1 MKKEDNM
8 DWNEAIALLHG
19 ANWKHTKIGLER
31 MRDFMHA
38 LGDPQEN
45 LHYVHIAGTNGKG
58 SACVMTQSILTAAG
72 FRTGLYISPH
82 LDQFN
87 ERISIDGETIS
98 DADLRRLAARVR
110 AAAET
115 LGEEPTDFEMITAM
129 AFCWFEE
136 QRCELVVL
144 EVGMGGRLD
153 ATNVISHPE
162 VCAIM
167 HIGLDHTEFL
177 GDTVEQVAAEKAGI
191 LKPGADCVLYH
202 QLPGVMDVVQQRF
215 ADVNPDAA
223 GTTDAAAS
231 ALNADTADSRCASGA
246 AGTTDRSFDI
256 ARSNCDD
263 ASTKTAGYNR
273 TSASTAARLIITDP
287 TAFTARART
296 IDGQVFDYRAR
307 RHLRIQLLGNYQ
319 MENAMAVLD
328 IIDCLQRR
336 GFGISEDA
344 ICEGASA
351 VHMPEG
357 EQKSDACDDAI
368 PEEVS
373 VQAHKDVQQPG
384 ISEAAIRAG
393 LAQATWP
400 GRFEVLSREPLLIVD
415 GAHNPNGVEA
425 LVDTIH
431 AYFPD
436 QKINFVM
443 GVMKDKDYHTMLRL
457 IAPYAARFITELPDA
472 HRALRP
478 DELKSEIRAY
488 FDGPV
493 ETADSVTAAVE
504 RAMEIA
510 GDSRDTC
517 CTGDGTVRSEIGIAD
532 DNIDEL
538 HMNRRPITI
547 CFGSL
552 YQVAEIRRFFRK

>member
-1 MKKEDNM
+1 M

-38 LGDPQEN
+38 LGDPQEK
-45 LHYVHIAGTNGKG
+45 LRYVHIAGTNGKG

-87 ERISIDGETIS
+87 ERLSIDGQMIS
-98 DADLRRLAARVR
+98 DADLRRLAGRVR

-136 QRCELVVL
+136 QHCELVVL

-153 ATNVISHPE
+153 ATNVISSPE

-215 ADVNPDAA
+215 ADVNRDAA
-223 GTTDAAAS
+223 ARTDAATYA
-231 ALNADTADSRCASGA
+231 ADTADSCCASGA
-246 AGTTDRSFDI
+246 AGTTDGAFDMTH
-256 ARSNCDD
+256 SNHDG
-263 ASTKTAGYNR
+263 ASTK
-273 TSASTAARLIITDP
+273 SAAARLVITDP
-287 TAFTARART
+287 TAFTARVRT
-296 IDGQVFDYRAR
+296 IDGQVFDYRNR
-307 RHLRIQLLGNYQ
+307 SDLRIQLLGNYQ

-328 IIDCLQRR
+328 IINCLIHR
-336 GFGISEDA
+336 GWGIPEDAIHQGTSAALIRKDAQKPEISED
-344 ICEGASA
+344 
-351 VHMPEG
+351 
-357 EQKSDACDDAI
+357 
-368 PEEVS
+368 
-373 VQAHKDVQQPG
+373 
-384 ISEAAIRAG
+384 AIRAG

-425 LVDTIH
+425 LVDTIR
-431 AYFPD
+431 AYFPN

-478 DELKSEIRAY
+478 EQLKSEIRAY
-488 FDGPV
+488 FDGPI

-510 GDSRDTC
+510 GDSRGTC
-517 CTGDGTVRSEIGIAD
+517 CTGAGTVRSEIAIAD
-532 DNIDEL
+532 DSIDEL

-552 YQVAEIRRFFRK
+552 YQVAEIRNYFISSSRSTSNV

>member
-31 MRDFMHA
+31 MRDFMHT

-177 GDTVEQVAAEKAGI
+177 GDTVEKVAAEKAGI
-191 LKPGADCVLYH
+191 LKSGADCVLYH
-202 QLPGVMDVVQQRF
+202 QLPGVMEVVQKRF

-223 GTTDAAAS
+223 
-231 ALNADTADSRCASGA
+231 
-246 AGTTDRSFDI
+246 
-256 ARSNCDD
+256 
-263 ASTKTAGYNR
+263 
-273 TSASTAARLIITDP
+273 ARLVITDP
-287 TAFTARART
+287 TAFTARTRT
-296 IDGQVFDYRAR
+296 IDGQVFDYRNR
-307 RHLRIQLLGNYQ
+307 PELRIQLLGNYQ

-336 GFGISEDA
+336 GWGITEN
-344 ICEGASA
+344 
-351 VHMPEG
+351 
-357 EQKSDACDDAI
+357 
-368 PEEVS
+368 
-373 VQAHKDVQQPG
+373 
-384 ISEAAIRAG
+384 AIRAG

-425 LVDTIH
+425 LVDTIR

-457 IAPYAARFITELPDA
+457 IAPFAARFITELPDA

-478 DELKSEIRAY
+478 EALKSEIRTY

-493 ETADSVTAAVE
+493 ETADSVTAAVQ

-510 GDSRDTC
+510 DDSRDTC
-517 CTGDGTVRSEIGIAD
+517 CTSDGTVRSEIGIAD
-532 DNIDEL
+532 DHIDKL
-538 HMNRRPITI
+538 HMNRQPITI

-552 YQVAEIRRFFRK
+552 YQVAEIRNYFIRSDRSASHV

>member
-1 MKKEDNM
+1 MN
-8 DWNEAIALLHG
+8 WNEAIALLHG

-38 LGDPQEN
+38 LGDPQEK
-45 LHYVHIAGTNGKG
+45 LRYVHIAGTNGKG
-58 SACVMTQSILTAAG
+58 SACIMTQSILTAAG

-87 ERISIDGETIS
+87 ERLSIDGQMIS

-129 AFCWFEE
+129 AFCWFED
-136 QRCELVVL
+136 QRCDLVVL

-153 ATNVISHPE
+153 ATNVISFPE

-177 GDTVEQVAAEKAGI
+177 GDTVEKVAAEKAGI

-202 QLPGVMDVVQQRF
+202 QLPGVMEVVQKRF

-223 GTTDAAAS
+223 ARLVTTDPA
-231 ALNADTADSRCASGA
+231 
-246 AGTTDRSFDI
+246 
-256 ARSNCDD
+256 
-263 ASTKTAGYNR
+263 
-273 TSASTAARLIITDP
+273 
-287 TAFTARART
+287 AFTARARS
-296 IDGQVFDYRAR
+296 IDGQVFDYRNR
-307 RHLRIQLLGNYQ
+307 PELRIQLLGNYQ

-344 ICEGASA
+344 I
-351 VHMPEG
+351 
-357 EQKSDACDDAI
+357 
-368 PEEVS
+368 
-373 VQAHKDVQQPG
+373 
-384 ISEAAIRAG
+384 RAG
-393 LAQATWP
+393 LARASWP
-400 GRFEVLSREPLLIVD
+400 GRFELLSRTPLLIVD

-425 LVDTIH
+425 LVDTIR

-478 DELKSEIRAY
+478 EALKSEIREY

-493 ETADSVTAAVE
+493 ETADSVTAAVQ
-504 RAMEIA
+504 RAMELA
-510 GDSRDTC
+510 E
-517 CTGDGTVRSEIGIAD
+517 GTEA
-532 DNIDEL
+532 
-538 HMNRRPITI
+538 ITI

-552 YQVAEIRRFFRK
+552 YQVADIRRFFRK

>member
-1 MKKEDNM
+1 M

-38 LGDPQEN
+38 LGDPQEK
-45 LHYVHIAGTNGKG
+45 LRYVHIAGTNGKG

-129 AFCWFEE
+129 AFCYFEE
-136 QRCELVVL
+136 QHCDLVVL

-177 GDTVEQVAAEKAGI
+177 GDTVEKVAAEKAGI

-223 GTTDAAAS
+223 GTTD
-231 ALNADTADSRCASGA
+231 GA
-246 AGTTDRSFDI
+246 FDMAHSNHAG
-256 ARSNCDD
+256 
-263 ASTKTAGYNR
+263 ASTK
-273 TSASTAARLIITDP
+273 SAAARLIITDP

-319 MENAMAVLD
+319 MENAMTVLD

-336 GFGISEDA
+336 GFGISENT
-344 ICEGASA
+344 
-351 VHMPEG
+351 
-357 EQKSDACDDAI
+357 
-368 PEEVS
+368 
-373 VQAHKDVQQPG
+373 
-384 ISEAAIRAG
+384 IRAG

-400 GRFEVLSREPLLIVD
+400 GRFEVLSRDPLLIVD

-425 LVDTIH
+425 LVDTIR

-510 GDSRDTC
+510 E
-517 CTGDGTVRSEIGIAD
+517 GTDV
-532 DNIDEL
+532 
-538 HMNRRPITI
+538 ITI

-552 YQVAEIRRFFRK
+552 YQVAEIRNYFISSSRSTSNV

>member
-1 MKKEDNM
+1 M

-38 LGDPQEN
+38 LGDPQEK
-45 LHYVHIAGTNGKG
+45 LRYVHIAGTNGKG

-110 AAAET
+110 ATAET

-129 AFCWFEE
+129 AFCYFEE
-136 QRCELVVL
+136 QHCDLVVL

-191 LKPGADCVLYH
+191 LKPGADCVLYY
-202 QLPGVMDVVQQRF
+202 QLPDVMDVVQQRF

-223 GTTDAAAS
+223 
-231 ALNADTADSRCASGA
+231 
-246 AGTTDRSFDI
+246 
-256 ARSNCDD
+256 
-263 ASTKTAGYNR
+263 
-273 TSASTAARLIITDP
+273 ARLVTTDP

-307 RHLRIQLLGNYQ
+307 QHLRIQLLGNYQ

-328 IIDCLQRR
+328 IIDCLIRR
-336 GFGISEDA
+336 GLGITEN
-344 ICEGASA
+344 
-351 VHMPEG
+351 
-357 EQKSDACDDAI
+357 
-368 PEEVS
+368 
-373 VQAHKDVQQPG
+373 
-384 ISEAAIRAG
+384 AIRAG

-425 LVDTIH
+425 LVDTIR
-431 AYFPD
+431 AYFPN

-478 DELKSEIRAY
+478 EQLKSEIRAY

-493 ETADSVTAAVE
+493 ETANSVTAAVE

-517 CTGDGTVRSEIGIAD
+517 CTGDGTVRSEIAIAD
-532 DNIDEL
+532 DRIDEI
-538 HMNRRPITI
+538 HMDRRPITI

-552 YQVAEIRRFFRK
+552 YQVAEIRNYFISSSRSTSNV

>member
-1 MKKEDNM
+1 MKKEENM

-38 LGDPQEN
+38 LGDPQEK
-45 LHYVHIAGTNGKG
+45 LRYVHIAGTNGKG

-87 ERISIDGETIS
+87 ERLSIDGQMIS
-98 DADLRRLAARVR
+98 DADLRRLAGRVR

-136 QRCELVVL
+136 QHCALVVL

-153 ATNVISHPE
+153 ATNVISSPE

-177 GDTVEQVAAEKAGI
+177 GDTVEKVAAEKAGI

-215 ADVNPDAA
+215 AEVNSDAA
-223 GTTDAAAS
+223 DTTDAAAS
-231 ALNADTADSRCASGA
+231 PLNADTADSRCVSGA
-246 AGTTDRSFDI
+246 AGTTDSSFDI
-256 ARSNCDD
+256 AHSNHAG
-263 ASTKTAGYNR
+263 ASTK
-273 TSASTAARLIITDP
+273 SAAARLVITDP

-296 IDGQVFDYRAR
+296 IDGQVFDYRNR
-307 RHLRIQLLGNYQ
+307 PNLRIHLLGNYQ

-336 GFGISEDA
+336 GWGISED
-344 ICEGASA
+344 
-351 VHMPEG
+351 
-357 EQKSDACDDAI
+357 
-368 PEEVS
+368 
-373 VQAHKDVQQPG
+373 
-384 ISEAAIRAG
+384 AIRAG

-425 LVDTIH
+425 LVDTIR

-478 DELKSEIRAY
+478 EQLKSEIRAY

-493 ETADSVTAAVE
+493 ETADSVTAAVQ

-510 GDSRDTC
+510 E
-517 CTGDGTVRSEIGIAD
+517 GTEAIA
-532 DNIDEL
+532 
-538 HMNRRPITI
+538 I

>member
-1 MKKEDNM
+1 M
-8 DWNEAIALLHG
+8 DWNEAISLLHG

-38 LGDPQEN
+38 LGDPQEK

-58 SACVMTQSILTAAG
+58 SACIMTQSILTAAG

-87 ERISIDGETIS
+87 ERLSIDGQMIS

-136 QRCELVVL
+136 QHCDLVVL

-153 ATNVISHPE
+153 ATNVITSPE

-177 GDTVEQVAAEKAGI
+177 GDTVEKVAAEKAGI

-202 QLPGVMDVVQQRF
+202 QLPGVMDVVQKRF

-223 GTTDAAAS
+223 ARADSATTS
-231 ALNADTADSRCASGA
+231 ATGAFNTDTADSFNA
-246 AGTTDRSFDI
+246 T
-256 ARSNCDD
+256 
-263 ASTKTAGYNR
+263 
-273 TSASTAARLIITDP
+273 STAADSSTGGSIGLTDCDGKNMARLIITDP
-287 TAFTARART
+287 TAFTARTRT
-296 IDGQVFDYRAR
+296 IDGQVFDYRDR
-307 RHLRIQLLGNYQ
+307 PNLRIQLLGNYQ

-336 GFGISEDA
+336 GWGIPEDA
-344 ICEGASA
+344 IREGAFA
-351 VHMPEG
+351 VHIPGG
-357 EQKSDACDDAI
+357 EQPSDACDDAL
-368 PEEVS
+368 PKES
-373 VQAHKDVQQPG
+373 FVQTHEGMQKPG
-384 ISEAAIRAG
+384 ISDAAIRAG
-393 LAQATWP
+393 LSRATWP

-425 LVDTIH
+425 LVDTIR

-443 GVMKDKDYHTMLRL
+443 GVMKDKDYHSMLRL

-478 DELKSEIRAY
+478 EELKSEIREY

-493 ETADSVTAAVE
+493 ETADSVTAAVQ

-510 GDSRDTC
+510 GDCKGTC
-517 CTGDGTVRSEIGIAD
+517 YDGDGTMRSVMEISGD
-532 DNIDEL
+532 RIDKI

-552 YQVAEIRRFFRK
+552 YQVAEIRNYFITSGN

>member
-1 MKKEDNM
+1 M

-38 LGDPQEN
+38 LGDPQEK
-45 LHYVHIAGTNGKG
+45 LRYVHIAGTNGKG

-87 ERISIDGETIS
+87 ERLSIDGQMIS
-98 DADLRRLAARVR
+98 DADLRRLAGRVR

-136 QRCELVVL
+136 QHCELVVL

-153 ATNVISHPE
+153 ATNVISSPE

-215 ADVNPDAA
+215 AEVNSDAA
-223 GTTDAAAS
+223 DTTDAAAS
-231 ALNADTADSRCASGA
+231 PLNADTADSRCVSGA
-246 AGTTDRSFDI
+246 AGTTDSSFDI
-256 ARSNCDD
+256 AHSNHAG
-263 ASTKTAGYNR
+263 ASTK
-273 TSASTAARLIITDP
+273 SAAARLVITDP
-287 TAFTARART
+287 TAFTARVRT
-296 IDGQVFDYRAR
+296 IDGQVFDYRNR
-307 RHLRIQLLGNYQ
+307 SDLRIQLLGNYQ

-336 GFGISEDA
+336 GWGISED
-344 ICEGASA
+344 
-351 VHMPEG
+351 
-357 EQKSDACDDAI
+357 
-368 PEEVS
+368 
-373 VQAHKDVQQPG
+373 
-384 ISEAAIRAG
+384 AIRAG

-425 LVDTIH
+425 LVDTIR

-478 DELKSEIRAY
+478 EQLKSEIRAY

-493 ETADSVTAAVE
+493 ETADSVTAAVQ

-510 GDSRDTC
+510 E
-517 CTGDGTVRSEIGIAD
+517 GTEAIA
-532 DNIDEL
+532 
-538 HMNRRPITI
+538 I

>member
-1 MKKEDNM
+1 M

-38 LGDPQEN
+38 LGDPQEK
-45 LHYVHIAGTNGKG
+45 LRYVHIAGTNGKG

-87 ERISIDGETIS
+87 ERLSIDGQMIS

-136 QRCELVVL
+136 QRCDLVVL

-153 ATNVISHPE
+153 ATNVISAPE

-177 GDTVEQVAAEKAGI
+177 GDTVEKVAAEKAGI

-202 QLPGVMDVVQQRF
+202 QLPGVMEVVQKRF

-223 GTTDAAAS
+223 AHADSAMTTAGS
-231 ALNADTADSRCASGA
+231 TFSTDTADSCYASGA
-246 AGTTDRSFDI
+246 AADRSTGRSIGLTDGDGRNTAHLVTTDP
-256 ARSNCDD
+256 A
-263 ASTKTAGYNR
+263 
-273 TSASTAARLIITDP
+273 
-287 TAFTARART
+287 AFTARARS
-296 IDGQVFDYRAR
+296 IDGQVFDYRDR
-307 RHLRIQLLGNYQ
+307 QSLRIQLLGNYQ

-344 ICEGASA
+344 IQRGTSA
-351 VHMPEG
+351 AQTPEG
-357 EQKSDACDDAI
+357 EK
-368 PEEVS
+368 
-373 VQAHKDVQQPG
+373 KPG
-384 ISEAAIRAG
+384 ISEDAIRTG
-393 LAQATWP
+393 LARAVWP
-400 GRFEVLSREPLLIVD
+400 GRFELLSRTPLLIVD

-425 LVDTIH
+425 LVDTIR

-478 DELKSEIRAY
+478 EELKSEIREY

-493 ETADSVTAAVE
+493 ETADSVTAAVQ
-504 RAMEIA
+504 RAMELA
-510 GDSRDTC
+510 EGSD
-517 CTGDGTVRSEIGIAD
+517 A
-532 DNIDEL
+532 
-538 HMNRRPITI
+538 ITI

-552 YQVAEIRRFFRK
+552 YQVADIRRFFRK

>member
-1 MKKEDNM
+1 M

-38 LGDPQEN
+38 LGDPQEK
-45 LHYVHIAGTNGKG
+45 LRYVHIAGTNGKG

-87 ERISIDGETIS
+87 ERLSIDGETIS

-136 QRCELVVL
+136 QHCALVVL

-153 ATNVISHPE
+153 ATNVISSPE
-162 VCAIM
+162 VCTIM

-202 QLPGVMDVVQQRF
+202 QLPGVMDVVQKRF

-223 GTTDAAAS
+223 GTTDVATDAAAS
-231 ALNADTADSRCASGA
+231 AGTAYSCYTSGA
-246 AGTTDRSFDI
+246 AATTDDAFDI
-256 ARSNCDD
+256 ARSNGDD
-263 ASTKTAGYNR
+263 SSTKTAGYNR
-273 TSASTAARLIITDP
+273 TSASAAARLVTTDP

-328 IIDCLQRR
+328 IIDCLIRR
-336 GFGISEDA
+336 GWGISED
-344 ICEGASA
+344 
-351 VHMPEG
+351 
-357 EQKSDACDDAI
+357 
-368 PEEVS
+368 
-373 VQAHKDVQQPG
+373 
-384 ISEAAIRAG
+384 AIRAG

-400 GRFEVLSREPLLIVD
+400 GRFEVLSRDPLLIVD

-425 LVDTIH
+425 LVDTIR

-493 ETADSVTAAVE
+493 ETADSVTAAVQ

-510 GDSRDTC
+510 GDSKDTC
-517 CTGDGTVRSEIGIAD
+517 YTGDGTVRSEIAIAD
-532 DNIDEL
+532 DRIDEI
-538 HMNRRPITI
+538 HMNRQPITI

-552 YQVAEIRRFFRK
+552 YQVAEIRNYFISSSRSTSNV

>member
-1 MKKEDNM
+1 M

-38 LGDPQEN
+38 LGDPQEK
-45 LHYVHIAGTNGKG
+45 LRYVHIAGTNGKG

-87 ERISIDGETIS
+87 ERLSIDGQMIS

-136 QRCELVVL
+136 QHCELVVL

-153 ATNVISHPE
+153 ATNVISSPE

-215 ADVNPDAA
+215 AEVNSDAA
-223 GTTDAAAS
+223 DTTDAAAS
-231 ALNADTADSRCASGA
+231 PLNADTADSRCVSGA
-246 AGTTDRSFDI
+246 AGTTDSSFDI
-256 ARSNCDD
+256 AHSNHAG
-263 ASTKTAGYNR
+263 ASTK
-273 TSASTAARLIITDP
+273 SAAARLVITDP

-296 IDGQVFDYRAR
+296 IDGQVFDYRNR
-307 RHLRIQLLGNYQ
+307 SDLRIQLLGNYQ

-336 GFGISEDA
+336 GWGISED
-344 ICEGASA
+344 
-351 VHMPEG
+351 
-357 EQKSDACDDAI
+357 
-368 PEEVS
+368 
-373 VQAHKDVQQPG
+373 
-384 ISEAAIRAG
+384 AIRAG

-425 LVDTIH
+425 LVDTIR

-478 DELKSEIRAY
+478 EQLKSEIRAY

-493 ETADSVTAAVE
+493 ETADSVTAAVQ

-510 GDSRDTC
+510 E
-517 CTGDGTVRSEIGIAD
+517 GTEAIA
-532 DNIDEL
+532 
-538 HMNRRPITI
+538 I

>member
-1 MKKEDNM
+1 M

-38 LGDPQEN
+38 LGDPQEK
-45 LHYVHIAGTNGKG
+45 LRYVHIAGTNGKG

-87 ERISIDGETIS
+87 ERLSIDGQMIS
-98 DADLRRLAARVR
+98 DADLRRLAGRVR

-136 QRCELVVL
+136 QHCELVVL

-153 ATNVISHPE
+153 ATNVISSPE

-215 ADVNPDAA
+215 AEVNSDAA
-223 GTTDAAAS
+223 DTTDAAAS
-231 ALNADTADSRCASGA
+231 PLNANTADSCCASGA
-246 AGTTDRSFDI
+246 AGTTDGAFDMTH
-256 ARSNCDD
+256 SNHDG
-263 ASTKTAGYNR
+263 ASMK
-273 TSASTAARLIITDP
+273 SSAARLIITDP
-287 TAFTARART
+287 AAFTARVRT
-296 IDGQVFDYRAR
+296 IDGQVFDYRNR
-307 RHLRIQLLGNYQ
+307 SDLRIQLLGNYQ

-328 IIDCLQRR
+328 IINCLIHR

-344 ICEGASA
+344 I
-351 VHMPEG
+351 
-357 EQKSDACDDAI
+357 
-368 PEEVS
+368 
-373 VQAHKDVQQPG
+373 
-384 ISEAAIRAG
+384 RTG

-400 GRFEVLSREPLLIVD
+400 GRFELLSREPLLIVD

-425 LVDTIH
+425 LVDTIR

-478 DELKSEIRAY
+478 EQLKSEIRAY

-493 ETADSVTAAVE
+493 ETADSVTAAVQ

-510 GDSRDTC
+510 E
-517 CTGDGTVRSEIGIAD
+517 GTEAIA
-532 DNIDEL
+532 
-538 HMNRRPITI
+538 I

>member
-1 MKKEDNM
+1 MKKEENM

-38 LGDPQEN
+38 LGDPQEK
-45 LHYVHIAGTNGKG
+45 LRYVHIAGTNGKG
-58 SACVMTQSILTAAG
+58 SACVMTQSLLTAAG

-87 ERISIDGETIS
+87 ERLSIDGQMIS

-136 QRCELVVL
+136 QHCDLVVL

-177 GDTVEQVAAEKAGI
+177 GDTVEKVAAEKAGI

-215 ADVNPDAA
+215 ADVNPGAT
-223 GTTDAAAS
+223 GTTNVATDAAAS
-231 ALNADTADSRCASGA
+231 ADTADSCCASGA
-246 AGTTDRSFDI
+246 AATTDGAFDM
-256 ARSNCDD
+256 AHSNHAG
-263 ASTKTAGYNR
+263 ASTK
-273 TSASTAARLIITDP
+273 SAAARLVITDP

-328 IIDCLQRR
+328 IIDCLIRR
-336 GFGISEDA
+336 GWGITEN
-344 ICEGASA
+344 
-351 VHMPEG
+351 
-357 EQKSDACDDAI
+357 
-368 PEEVS
+368 
-373 VQAHKDVQQPG
+373 
-384 ISEAAIRAG
+384 AIRAG

-425 LVDTIH
+425 LVDTIR

-478 DELKSEIRAY
+478 EQLKSEIRAY

-510 GDSRDTC
+510 E
-517 CTGDGTVRSEIGIAD
+517 GTDV
-532 DNIDEL
+532 
-538 HMNRRPITI
+538 ITI

-552 YQVAEIRRFFRK
+552 YQVAEIRNYFISSSRSTSNV

>member
-1 MKKEDNM
+1 M

-38 LGDPQEN
+38 LGDPQEK
-45 LHYVHIAGTNGKG
+45 LCYVHIAGTNGKG

-87 ERISIDGETIS
+87 ERLSIDGQMIS

-136 QRCELVVL
+136 QHCDLVVL

-153 ATNVISHPE
+153 ATNVITSPE

-177 GDTVEQVAAEKAGI
+177 GDTVEKVAAEKAGI

-215 ADVNPDAA
+215 AEVNSDAA
-223 GTTDAAAS
+223 ARADAATDTAAS
-231 ALNADTADSRCASGA
+231 ALNADTADSCCASGA
-246 AGTTDRSFDI
+246 AATTDGAFDI
-256 ARSNCDD
+256 AHSNHAG
-263 ASTKTAGYNR
+263 ASTKTA
-273 TSASTAARLIITDP
+273 AARLVITDP

-296 IDGQVFDYRAR
+296 IDGQVFDYRNR
-307 RHLRIQLLGNYQ
+307 PNLRIQLLGNYQ

-328 IIDCLQRR
+328 IIDCLIRR
-336 GFGISEDA
+336 GWDISEN
-344 ICEGASA
+344 
-351 VHMPEG
+351 
-357 EQKSDACDDAI
+357 
-368 PEEVS
+368 
-373 VQAHKDVQQPG
+373 
-384 ISEAAIRAG
+384 AIRAG

-425 LVDTIH
+425 LVDTIR

-478 DELKSEIRAY
+478 EQLKSEIRAY

-493 ETADSVTAAVE
+493 ETADSVTAALQ

-510 GDSRDTC
+510 ERSMDHDSIDAAQARRAMNLAGDS
-517 CTGDGTVRSEIGIAD
+517 
-532 DNIDEL
+532 IDEGY
-538 HMNRRPITI
+538 MCRQPITI

-552 YQVAEIRRFFRK
+552 YQVAEIRNYFISSSRSTSNV

>member
-1 MKKEDNM
+1 M
-8 DWNEAIALLHG
+8 DWNDAIALLHG

-38 LGDPQEN
+38 LGDPQEK
-45 LHYVHIAGTNGKG
+45 LRYVHIAGTNGKG

-98 DADLRRLAARVR
+98 DANLRRLAARVR

-136 QRCELVVL
+136 QHCDLVVL

-153 ATNVISHPE
+153 ATNVIPSPE
-162 VCAIM
+162 VCTIM

-177 GDTVEQVAAEKAGI
+177 GDTVEKVAAEKAGI

-223 GTTDAAAS
+223 
-231 ALNADTADSRCASGA
+231 
-246 AGTTDRSFDI
+246 
-256 ARSNCDD
+256 
-263 ASTKTAGYNR
+263 
-273 TSASTAARLIITDP
+273 ARLIITDP
-287 TAFTARART
+287 TAFTARTRT

-328 IIDCLQRR
+328 IIDCLIRR
-336 GFGISEDA
+336 GWGITEN
-344 ICEGASA
+344 
-351 VHMPEG
+351 
-357 EQKSDACDDAI
+357 
-368 PEEVS
+368 
-373 VQAHKDVQQPG
+373 
-384 ISEAAIRAG
+384 AIRAG

-425 LVDTIH
+425 LVDTIR

-478 DELKSEIRAY
+478 EQLKSEIRAY

-493 ETADSVTAAVE
+493 ETADSVTAAVQ

-510 GDSRDTC
+510 GDSKDTC
-517 CTGDGTVRSEIGIAD
+517 YTGDGTVRSEIAIAD
-532 DNIDEL
+532 DRIDEI
-538 HMNRRPITI
+538 HMNRQPITI

-552 YQVAEIRRFFRK
+552 YQVAEIRNYFISSSRSTSNV

>member
-1 MKKEDNM
+1 M

-38 LGDPQEN
+38 LGDPQEK
-45 LHYVHIAGTNGKG
+45 LRYVHIAGTNGKG

-87 ERISIDGETIS
+87 ERLSIDGQMIS

-136 QRCELVVL
+136 QHCALVVL

-153 ATNVISHPE
+153 ATNVISSPE
-162 VCAIM
+162 VCTIM

-177 GDTVEQVAAEKAGI
+177 GDTVEKVAAEKAGI

-246 AGTTDRSFDI
+246 AGTTDGAFDM
-256 ARSNCDD
+256 AHSNHAG
-263 ASTKTAGYNR
+263 ASTK
-273 TSASTAARLIITDP
+273 STAARLVITDP

-296 IDGQVFDYRAR
+296 IDGQVFDYRNR
-307 RHLRIQLLGNYQ
+307 PNLRIQLLGNYQ

-328 IIDCLQRR
+328 IIDCLIRR
-336 GFGISEDA
+336 GWGISEN
-344 ICEGASA
+344 
-351 VHMPEG
+351 
-357 EQKSDACDDAI
+357 
-368 PEEVS
+368 
-373 VQAHKDVQQPG
+373 
-384 ISEAAIRAG
+384 AIRAG

-400 GRFEVLSREPLLIVD
+400 GRFEVLSWEPLLIVD

-425 LVDTIH
+425 LVDTIR

-478 DELKSEIRAY
+478 EQLKSEIRAY

-493 ETADSVTAAVE
+493 ETADSVTAAVQ

-510 GDSRDTC
+510 E
-517 CTGDGTVRSEIGIAD
+517 GTEA
-532 DNIDEL
+532 
-538 HMNRRPITI
+538 ITI

-552 YQVAEIRRFFRK
+552 YQVADIRRFFRK

>member
-1 MKKEDNM
+1 M

-38 LGDPQEN
+38 LGDPQEK
-45 LHYVHIAGTNGKG
+45 LRYVHIAGTNGKG
-58 SACVMTQSILTAAG
+58 SACFMTQSIMTAAG

-87 ERISIDGETIS
+87 ERLSIDGQMIS

-136 QRCELVVL
+136 QHCDLVVL

-215 ADVNPDAA
+215 ADVNPDAT

-231 ALNADTADSRCASGA
+231 ALNADTADSRCASDA
-246 AGTTDRSFDI
+246 AGTTDGAFDM
-256 ARSNCDD
+256 AHSNHAG
-263 ASTKTAGYNR
+263 ASTK
-273 TSASTAARLIITDP
+273 SAAARLVITDP

-296 IDGQVFDYRAR
+296 IDGQVFDYRNR
-307 RHLRIQLLGNYQ
+307 PELRIQLLGNYQ

-328 IIDCLQRR
+328 IIDCLIRR
-336 GFGISEDA
+336 GFGISENA
-344 ICEGASA
+344 IW
-351 VHMPEG
+351 
-357 EQKSDACDDAI
+357 
-368 PEEVS
+368 
-373 VQAHKDVQQPG
+373 
-384 ISEAAIRAG
+384 AG

-425 LVDTIH
+425 LVDTIR

-457 IAPYAARFITELPDA
+457 IAPFAARFITELPDE

-478 DELKSEIRAY
+478 EQLKSEIRAY

-510 GDSRDTC
+510 GDSRNTC
-517 CTGDGTVRSEIGIAD
+517 CTGDDTVRSEIGIAD

-552 YQVAEIRRFFRK
+552 YQIAEIRRFFRK

>member
-1 MKKEDNM
+1 M

-38 LGDPQEN
+38 LGDPQEK
-45 LHYVHIAGTNGKG
+45 LRYVHIAGTNGKG

-87 ERISIDGETIS
+87 ERLSIDGQMIS

-136 QRCELVVL
+136 QHCDLVVL

-153 ATNVISHPE
+153 ATNVISSPE

-177 GDTVEQVAAEKAGI
+177 GDTVEKVAAEKAGI

-202 QLPGVMDVVQQRF
+202 QLPGVMEVVQKRF

-223 GTTDAAAS
+223 ARLVTTDPA
-231 ALNADTADSRCASGA
+231 
-246 AGTTDRSFDI
+246 
-256 ARSNCDD
+256 
-263 ASTKTAGYNR
+263 
-273 TSASTAARLIITDP
+273 
-287 TAFTARART
+287 AFTARARS
-296 IDGQVFDYRAR
+296 IDGQVFDYRKR
-307 RHLRIQLLGNYQ
+307 RNLRIQLLGNYQ

-344 ICEGASA
+344 IQSGASA
-351 VHMPEG
+351 VQAPEG
-357 EQKSDACDDAI
+357 KQK
-368 PEEVS
+368 
-373 VQAHKDVQQPG
+373 PG
-384 ISEAAIRAG
+384 ISEDAIRTG
-393 LAQATWP
+393 LARAVWP
-400 GRFEVLSREPLLIVD
+400 GRFELLSRAPLLIVD

-425 LVDTIH
+425 LVDTIR

-478 DELKSEIRAY
+478 EELKSEIREY

-493 ETADSVTAAVE
+493 ETADSVTAAVK
-504 RAMEIA
+504 RAMELA
-510 GDSRDTC
+510 E
-517 CTGDGTVRSEIGIAD
+517 GTEA
-532 DNIDEL
+532 
-538 HMNRRPITI
+538 ITI

-552 YQVAEIRRFFRK
+552 YQVADIRRFFRK

>member
-1 MKKEDNM
+1 M

-38 LGDPQEN
+38 LGDPQEK
-45 LHYVHIAGTNGKG
+45 LRYVHIAGTNGKG

-87 ERISIDGETIS
+87 ERLSIDGQMIS
-98 DADLRRLAARVR
+98 DADLRRLAGRVR

-136 QRCELVVL
+136 QHCELVVL

-153 ATNVISHPE
+153 ATNVISSPE

-215 ADVNPDAA
+215 AEVNSDAA
-223 GTTDAAAS
+223 DTTDAAAS
-231 ALNADTADSRCASGA
+231 PLNANTADSCCASGA
-246 AGTTDRSFDI
+246 AGTTDGAFDMTH
-256 ARSNCDD
+256 SNHDG
-263 ASTKTAGYNR
+263 ASTK
-273 TSASTAARLIITDP
+273 SAAARLVITDP
-287 TAFTARART
+287 TAFTARVRT
-296 IDGQVFDYRAR
+296 IDGQVFDYRNR
-307 RHLRIQLLGNYQ
+307 SDLRIQLLGNYQ

-336 GFGISEDA
+336 GWGIPEDA
-344 ICEGASA
+344 IHQGTSVALIRKDA
-351 VHMPEG
+351 
-357 EQKSDACDDAI
+357 QK
-368 PEEVS
+368 
-373 VQAHKDVQQPG
+373 PG
-384 ISEAAIRAG
+384 ISEEAIRVG

-400 GRFEVLSREPLLIVD
+400 GRFELLSREPLLIVD

-425 LVDTIH
+425 LVDTIR

-478 DELKSEIRAY
+478 EQLKSEIRAY

-493 ETADSVTAAVE
+493 ETADSVTAAVQRAIE
-504 RAMEIA
+504 IAERSMDHDSIDAAQARRAMNLA
-510 GDSRDTC
+510 GDS
-517 CTGDGTVRSEIGIAD
+517 
-532 DNIDEL
+532 IDEGY
-538 HMNRRPITI
+538 MCRQPITI

-552 YQVAEIRRFFRK
+552 YQVAEIRNYFISSSRSTSNV

>member
-1 MKKEDNM
+1 MPLRGPGLILHDLYVWLLFPVLRLPAFTQIKKEEKM

-38 LGDPQEN
+38 LGDPQEK
-45 LHYVHIAGTNGKG
+45 LRYVHIAGTNGKG

-87 ERISIDGETIS
+87 ERLSIDGQMIS

-136 QRCELVVL
+136 QRCDLVVL

-153 ATNVISHPE
+153 ATNVISSPE

-177 GDTVEQVAAEKAGI
+177 GDTVEKVAAEKAGI

-202 QLPGVMDVVQQRF
+202 QLPGVMEVVQKRF

-223 GTTDAAAS
+223 
-231 ALNADTADSRCASGA
+231 
-246 AGTTDRSFDI
+246 
-256 ARSNCDD
+256 
-263 ASTKTAGYNR
+263 
-273 TSASTAARLIITDP
+273 ARLIITDP
-287 TAFTARART
+287 AAFTARTRT
-296 IDGQVFDYRAR
+296 IDGQVFDYRKR
-307 RHLRIQLLGNYQ
+307 RNLRIQLLGNYQ

-344 ICEGASA
+344 IQSGASA
-351 VHMPEG
+351 VQAPEG
-357 EQKSDACDDAI
+357 KQK
-368 PEEVS
+368 
-373 VQAHKDVQQPG
+373 PG
-384 ISEAAIRAG
+384 ISEDAIRAG
-393 LAQATWP
+393 LARAIWP
-400 GRFEVLSREPLLIVD
+400 GRFELLSRAPLLIVD

-425 LVDTIH
+425 LVDTIR

-478 DELKSEIRAY
+478 EELKSEIRTY

-493 ETADSVTAAVE
+493 ETADSVTAAVQ
-504 RAMEIA
+504 RAMELA
-510 GDSRDTC
+510 E
-517 CTGDGTVRSEIGIAD
+517 GTEA
-532 DNIDEL
+532 
-538 HMNRRPITI
+538 ITI

-552 YQVAEIRRFFRK
+552 YQVADIRRFFRK

>member
-1 MKKEDNM
+1 M

-38 LGDPQEN
+38 LGDPQEK
-45 LHYVHIAGTNGKG
+45 LRYVHIAGTNGKG

-87 ERISIDGETIS
+87 ERLSIDGQMIS

-136 QRCELVVL
+136 QRCDLVVL

-153 ATNVISHPE
+153 ATNVISSPE

-177 GDTVEQVAAEKAGI
+177 GDTVEKVAAEKAGI

-202 QLPGVMDVVQQRF
+202 QRPGVMEVVQKRF

-223 GTTDAAAS
+223 ARLVTTDPA
-231 ALNADTADSRCASGA
+231 
-246 AGTTDRSFDI
+246 
-256 ARSNCDD
+256 
-263 ASTKTAGYNR
+263 
-273 TSASTAARLIITDP
+273 
-287 TAFTARART
+287 AFTARARS
-296 IDGQVFDYRAR
+296 IDGQVFDYRKR
-307 RHLRIQLLGNYQ
+307 RNLRIQLLGNYQ

-336 GFGISEDA
+336 GWGISEDA
-344 ICEGASA
+344 IQQGTSA
-351 VHMPEG
+351 VQAPEG
-357 EQKSDACDDAI
+357 EPK
-368 PEEVS
+368 
-373 VQAHKDVQQPG
+373 PG
-384 ISEAAIRAG
+384 ISEDAIRAG
-393 LAQATWP
+393 LIRASWP
-400 GRFEVLSREPLLIVD
+400 GRFELLSRTPLFIVD

-425 LVDTIH
+425 LVDTIR

-478 DELKSEIRAY
+478 EALKSEIREY

-493 ETADSVTAAVE
+493 ETADSVTAAVQ

-510 GDSRDTC
+510 EGSDT
-517 CTGDGTVRSEIGIAD
+517 
-532 DNIDEL
+532 
-538 HMNRRPITI
+538 ITI

-552 YQVAEIRRFFRK
+552 YQVADIRRFFRK

>member
-1 MKKEDNM
+1 M

-58 SACVMTQSILTAAG
+58 SACVMTQSIMTAAG

-136 QRCELVVL
+136 QHCDLVVL

-223 GTTDAAAS
+223 
-231 ALNADTADSRCASGA
+231 
-246 AGTTDRSFDI
+246 
-256 ARSNCDD
+256 
-263 ASTKTAGYNR
+263 
-273 TSASTAARLIITDP
+273 ARLVITDP
-287 TAFTARART
+287 SAFTARTRT
-296 IDGQVFDYRAR
+296 IDGQVFDYRNR
-307 RHLRIQLLGNYQ
+307 PELRIQLLGNYQ

-328 IIDCLQRR
+328 IIDCLQLR
-336 GFGISEDA
+336 GWGITED
-344 ICEGASA
+344 
-351 VHMPEG
+351 
-357 EQKSDACDDAI
+357 
-368 PEEVS
+368 
-373 VQAHKDVQQPG
+373 
-384 ISEAAIRAG
+384 AIRAG

-425 LVDTIH
+425 LVGTIR

-478 DELKSEIRAY
+478 EQLKSEIRAY

-510 GDSRDTC
+510 GDSRNTC
-517 CTGDGTVRSEIGIAD
+517 CTGDGTVRSEIEIAD

-538 HMNRRPITI
+538 HMNRQPITI

-552 YQVAEIRRFFRK
+552 YQVAEIRNYFIRSDRSASHV

>member
-1 MKKEDNM
+1 M

-38 LGDPQEN
+38 LGDPQEK
-45 LHYVHIAGTNGKG
+45 LRYVHIAGTNGKG

-87 ERISIDGETIS
+87 ERLSIDGQMIS

-136 QRCELVVL
+136 QHCDLVVL

-153 ATNVISHPE
+153 ATNVISSPE

-177 GDTVEQVAAEKAGI
+177 GDTVEQVAVEKAGI

-202 QLPGVMDVVQQRF
+202 QLPGVMEVVQKRF
-215 ADVNPDAA
+215 ADVNH
-223 GTTDAAAS
+223 DAAA
-231 ALNADTADSRCASGA
+231 
-246 AGTTDRSFDI
+246 
-256 ARSNCDD
+256 
-263 ASTKTAGYNR
+263 
-273 TSASTAARLIITDP
+273 RLVITDP
-287 TAFTARART
+287 TAFTAHARN

-307 RHLRIQLLGNYQ
+307 QHLRIQLLGNYQ

-328 IIDCLQRR
+328 IIDCLIRR
-336 GFGISEDA
+336 GWGISKDA
-344 ICEGASA
+344 I
-351 VHMPEG
+351 
-357 EQKSDACDDAI
+357 
-368 PEEVS
+368 
-373 VQAHKDVQQPG
+373 
-384 ISEAAIRAG
+384 RTG
-393 LAQATWP
+393 LARATWP
-400 GRFEVLSREPLLIVD
+400 GRFEVLSRDPLLIVD

-425 LVDTIH
+425 LVDTIR

-478 DELKSEIRAY
+478 EQLKSEIRAY

-493 ETADSVTAAVE
+493 ETADSVTAAVQ

-510 GDSRDTC
+510 E
-517 CTGDGTVRSEIGIAD
+517 GTNV
-532 DNIDEL
+532 
-538 HMNRRPITI
+538 ITI

-552 YQVAEIRRFFRK
+552 YQVAEIRNYFISSSRSTSNV

>member
-1 MKKEDNM
+1 M

-38 LGDPQEN
+38 LGDPQEK
-45 LHYVHIAGTNGKG
+45 LRYVHIAGTNGKG

-87 ERISIDGETIS
+87 ERLSIDGQMIP

-136 QRCELVVL
+136 QHCDLVVL

-153 ATNVISHPE
+153 ATNVIPSPE

-202 QLPGVMDVVQQRF
+202 QLPGVMDVVQKRF

-231 ALNADTADSRCASGA
+231 ALNADTVDSCCASGA
-246 AGTTDRSFDI
+246 AATTDAAFDM
-256 ARSNCDD
+256 AHSNHDGAC
-263 ASTKTAGYNR
+263 TK
-273 TSASTAARLIITDP
+273 SAAARLVTTDP

-328 IIDCLQRR
+328 IIDCLIRR
-336 GFGISEDA
+336 GLGITEN
-344 ICEGASA
+344 
-351 VHMPEG
+351 
-357 EQKSDACDDAI
+357 
-368 PEEVS
+368 
-373 VQAHKDVQQPG
+373 
-384 ISEAAIRAG
+384 AIRAG

-425 LVDTIH
+425 LVDTIR
-431 AYFPD
+431 AYFPN

-478 DELKSEIRAY
+478 EQLKSEIRAY

-493 ETADSVTAAVE
+493 ETADSVTAAVQ

-510 GDSRDTC
+510 GDSRNTC
-517 CTGDGTVRSEIGIAD
+517 CTGDDTVRSETAIAD
-532 DNIDEL
+532 DRIDEL
-538 HMNRRPITI
+538 HMDRRPITI

>member
-1 MKKEDNM
+1 M
-8 DWNEAIALLHG
+8 DWNDAITLLHG

-38 LGDPQEN
+38 LGDPQEK

-87 ERISIDGETIS
+87 ERLSIDGQMIS

-136 QRCELVVL
+136 QHCALVVL

-153 ATNVISHPE
+153 ATNVISSPE
-162 VCAIM
+162 VCTIM

-202 QLPGVMDVVQQRF
+202 QLPGVMDVVQKRF
-215 ADVNPDAA
+215 ADVNPGAT
-223 GTTDAAAS
+223 GTTDAAFDMAHS
-231 ALNADTADSRCASGA
+231 NH
-246 AGTTDRSFDI
+246 AG
-256 ARSNCDD
+256 
-263 ASTKTAGYNR
+263 ASTK
-273 TSASTAARLIITDP
+273 SAAARLIITDP

-296 IDGQVFDYRAR
+296 IDGQVFDYRVR
-307 RHLRIQLLGNYQ
+307 QHLRIQLLGNYQ

-328 IIDCLQRR
+328 IIDCLIRR
-336 GFGISEDA
+336 GWGISED
-344 ICEGASA
+344 
-351 VHMPEG
+351 
-357 EQKSDACDDAI
+357 
-368 PEEVS
+368 
-373 VQAHKDVQQPG
+373 
-384 ISEAAIRAG
+384 AIRAG

-425 LVDTIH
+425 LVDTIR

-478 DELKSEIRAY
+478 EQLKSEIRAY

-493 ETADSVTAAVE
+493 ETADSVTAAVQ

-510 GDSRDTC
+510 DDSRVTC
-517 CTGDGTVRSEIGIAD
+517 CTGDGTVRSEIAIAD
-532 DNIDEL
+532 DRIDEL

-552 YQVAEIRRFFRK
+552 YQVAEIRNYFISSSRSTSNV

>member
-1 MKKEDNM
+1 M

-38 LGDPQEN
+38 LGDPQEK
-45 LHYVHIAGTNGKG
+45 LRYVHIAGTNGKG

-87 ERISIDGETIS
+87 ERLSIDGQMIS
-98 DADLRRLAARVR
+98 DADLRRLAGRVR

-136 QRCELVVL
+136 QHCELVVL

-153 ATNVISHPE
+153 ATNVISSPE

-215 ADVNPDAA
+215 AEVNSDAA
-223 GTTDAAAS
+223 DTTDAAAS
-231 ALNADTADSRCASGA
+231 PLNADTADSRCVSGA
-246 AGTTDRSFDI
+246 AGTTDSSFDI
-256 ARSNCDD
+256 AHSNHAG
-263 ASTKTAGYNR
+263 ASTKTA
-273 TSASTAARLIITDP
+273 AARLVITNP
-287 TAFTARART
+287 TTFTARART
-296 IDGQVFDYRAR
+296 IDGQVFDYRNR
-307 RHLRIQLLGNYQ
+307 PNLRIHLLGNYQ

-336 GFGISEDA
+336 GWGISED
-344 ICEGASA
+344 
-351 VHMPEG
+351 
-357 EQKSDACDDAI
+357 
-368 PEEVS
+368 
-373 VQAHKDVQQPG
+373 
-384 ISEAAIRAG
+384 AIRAG

-425 LVDTIH
+425 LVDTIR

-478 DELKSEIRAY
+478 EQLKSEIRAY

-493 ETADSVTAAVE
+493 ETADSVTAAVQ
-504 RAMEIA
+504 RAIEIA
-510 GDSRDTC
+510 E
-517 CTGDGTVRSEIGIAD
+517 GTEAIA
-532 DNIDEL
+532 
-538 HMNRRPITI
+538 I

>member
-1 MKKEDNM
+1 M

-58 SACVMTQSILTAAG
+58 SACVMTQSIMTAAG

-136 QRCELVVL
+136 QHCDLVVL

-223 GTTDAAAS
+223 
-231 ALNADTADSRCASGA
+231 
-246 AGTTDRSFDI
+246 
-256 ARSNCDD
+256 
-263 ASTKTAGYNR
+263 
-273 TSASTAARLIITDP
+273 ARLVITDP
-287 TAFTARART
+287 SAFTARTRT
-296 IDGQVFDYRAR
+296 IDGQVFDYRNR
-307 RHLRIQLLGNYQ
+307 PELRIQLLGNYQ

-328 IIDCLQRR
+328 IIDCLQLR
-336 GFGISEDA
+336 GWGITED
-344 ICEGASA
+344 
-351 VHMPEG
+351 
-357 EQKSDACDDAI
+357 
-368 PEEVS
+368 
-373 VQAHKDVQQPG
+373 
-384 ISEAAIRAG
+384 AIRAG

-425 LVDTIH
+425 LVGTIR

-478 DELKSEIRAY
+478 EQLKSEIRAY

-493 ETADSVTAAVE
+493 ETADSVTAAVQ

-510 GDSRDTC
+510 DDSRVTC
-517 CTGDGTVRSEIGIAD
+517 CTGDGTVRSEIAIAD
-532 DNIDEL
+532 DRIDEI
-538 HMNRRPITI
+538 HMNRQPITI

-552 YQVAEIRRFFRK
+552 YQVAEIRNYFIRSDRSASHV

>member
-1 MKKEDNM
+1 M

-38 LGDPQEN
+38 LGDPQEK
-45 LHYVHIAGTNGKG
+45 LRYVHIAGTNGKG

-87 ERISIDGETIS
+87 ERLSIDGQMIS

-136 QRCELVVL
+136 QHCALVVL

-153 ATNVISHPE
+153 ATNVISSPE

-177 GDTVEQVAAEKAGI
+177 GDTVEKVAAEKAGI

-215 ADVNPDAA
+215 ADVSPDAA

-246 AGTTDRSFDI
+246 AGTTDGAFDM
-256 ARSNCDD
+256 AHSNHAG
-263 ASTKTAGYNR
+263 ASTK
-273 TSASTAARLIITDP
+273 STAARLVITDP

-296 IDGQVFDYRAR
+296 IDGQVFDYRNR
-307 RHLRIQLLGNYQ
+307 PNLRIQLLGNYQ

-328 IIDCLQRR
+328 LIDCLQRR
-336 GFGISEDA
+336 GWRIPEDAIQQGTSAARMHKDAQKPRISED
-344 ICEGASA
+344 
-351 VHMPEG
+351 
-357 EQKSDACDDAI
+357 
-368 PEEVS
+368 
-373 VQAHKDVQQPG
+373 
-384 ISEAAIRAG
+384 AIRAG

-425 LVDTIH
+425 LVDTIR

-457 IAPYAARFITELPDA
+457 IAPYAACFITELPDA

-478 DELKSEIRAY
+478 EQLKSEIRAY

-510 GDSRDTC
+510 DDSRDTC
-517 CTGDGTVRSEIGIAD
+517 CTGDGTVRSEIATAD
-532 DNIDEL
+532 DRIDEL

-552 YQVAEIRRFFRK
+552 YQVAEIRNYFIRSDRSASHV

>member
-1 MKKEDNM
+1 M

-38 LGDPQEN
+38 LGDPQEK
-45 LHYVHIAGTNGKG
+45 LRYVHIAGTNGKG

-129 AFCWFEE
+129 AFCYFEE
-136 QRCELVVL
+136 QHCDLVVL

-202 QLPGVMDVVQQRF
+202 QLPGVMDVVQKRF

-223 GTTDAAAS
+223 
-231 ALNADTADSRCASGA
+231 
-246 AGTTDRSFDI
+246 
-256 ARSNCDD
+256 
-263 ASTKTAGYNR
+263 
-273 TSASTAARLIITDP
+273 ARLVTTDP

-328 IIDCLQRR
+328 IIDCLIRR
-336 GFGISEDA
+336 GWGITEN
-344 ICEGASA
+344 
-351 VHMPEG
+351 
-357 EQKSDACDDAI
+357 
-368 PEEVS
+368 
-373 VQAHKDVQQPG
+373 
-384 ISEAAIRAG
+384 AIRAG

-425 LVDTIH
+425 LVDTIR

-478 DELKSEIRAY
+478 EQLKSEIRAY

-493 ETADSVTAAVE
+493 ETADSVTAAVQ

-510 GDSRDTC
+510 SDSRDTC
-517 CTGDGTVRSEIGIAD
+517 CTGDGTVRSETAIAD
-532 DNIDEL
+532 DRIDEI
-538 HMNRRPITI
+538 HMDRRPITI

-552 YQVAEIRRFFRK
+552 YQVAEIRNYFISSSRSTSNV

>member
-1 MKKEDNM
+1 M

-38 LGDPQEN
+38 LGDPQEK
-45 LHYVHIAGTNGKG
+45 LRYVHIAGTNGKG

-87 ERISIDGETIS
+87 ERLSIDGQMIS

-136 QRCELVVL
+136 QHCDLVVL

-153 ATNVISHPE
+153 ATNIISSPE

-177 GDTVEQVAAEKAGI
+177 GDTVEKIAAEKAGI

-202 QLPGVMDVVQQRF
+202 QLPGVMDVVQNRF

-223 GTTDAAAS
+223 AHADSAMAAAGS
-231 ALNADTADSRCASGA
+231 AFSADTADSFCTSGA
-246 AGTTDRSFDI
+246 AADRSTG
-256 ARSNCDD
+256 RSIGLTDGDD
-263 ASTKTAGYNR
+263 RNT
-273 TSASTAARLIITDP
+273 ARLIITDP
-287 TAFTARART
+287 AAFTARTRT
-296 IDGQVFDYRAR
+296 IDGQVFDYQKR
-307 RHLRIQLLGNYQ
+307 RNLRIQLLGNYQ

-328 IIDCLQRR
+328 IIDCLQHR
-336 GFGISEDA
+336 GWGISEDA
-344 ICEGASA
+344 IQQGTSA
-351 VHMPEG
+351 AQTPEG
-357 EQKSDACDDAI
+357 E
-368 PEEVS
+368 
-373 VQAHKDVQQPG
+373 HKPG
-384 ISEAAIRAG
+384 ISEDAIRAG
-393 LAQATWP
+393 LARASWP
-400 GRFEVLSREPLLIVD
+400 GRFELLSRAPLLIVD

-425 LVDTIH
+425 LVDTIR

-478 DELKSEIRAY
+478 EALKSEIRAY

-493 ETADSVTAAVE
+493 ETADSVTAAVQ
-504 RAMEIA
+504 RAMELA
-510 GDSRDTC
+510 EGA
-517 CTGDGTVRSEIGIAD
+517 EA
-532 DNIDEL
+532 
-538 HMNRRPITI
+538 ITI

-552 YQVAEIRRFFRK
+552 YQVADIRRFFRK

>member
-1 MKKEDNM
+1 M

-38 LGDPQEN
+38 LGDPQEK
-45 LHYVHIAGTNGKG
+45 LRYVHIAGTNGKG

-87 ERISIDGETIS
+87 ERLSIDGQMIS

-136 QRCELVVL
+136 QHCDLVVL

-153 ATNVISHPE
+153 ATNVISFPE

-177 GDTVEQVAAEKAGI
+177 GDTVEKVAAEKAGI

-202 QLPGVMDVVQQRF
+202 QLPGVMDVVRKRF

-223 GTTDAAAS
+223 ARLVTTDPA
-231 ALNADTADSRCASGA
+231 
-246 AGTTDRSFDI
+246 
-256 ARSNCDD
+256 
-263 ASTKTAGYNR
+263 
-273 TSASTAARLIITDP
+273 
-287 TAFTARART
+287 AFTARART
-296 IDGQVFDYRAR
+296 IDGQVFDYRNR
-307 RHLRIQLLGNYQ
+307 QNLRIQLLGNYQ

-344 ICEGASA
+344 I
-351 VHMPEG
+351 
-357 EQKSDACDDAI
+357 
-368 PEEVS
+368 
-373 VQAHKDVQQPG
+373 
-384 ISEAAIRAG
+384 RAG
-393 LAQATWP
+393 LIQAIWP
-400 GRFEVLSREPLLIVD
+400 GRFEVLSRKPLLIVD

-425 LVDTIH
+425 LVDTIR

-478 DELKSEIRAY
+478 EALKSEIRAY

-493 ETADSVTAAVE
+493 ETADSVTAAVK
-504 RAMEIA
+504 RAMELA
-510 GDSRDTC
+510 EG
-517 CTGDGTVRSEIGIAD
+517 SES
-532 DNIDEL
+532 
-538 HMNRRPITI
+538 ITI

-552 YQVAEIRRFFRK
+552 YQVADIRRYFRK

>member
-1 MKKEDNM
+1 MKKEENM

-87 ERISIDGETIS
+87 ERLSIDGQMIS

-136 QRCELVVL
+136 QHCDLVVL

-202 QLPGVMDVVQQRF
+202 QLPSVMDVVQQRF

-223 GTTDAAAS
+223 
-231 ALNADTADSRCASGA
+231 
-246 AGTTDRSFDI
+246 
-256 ARSNCDD
+256 
-263 ASTKTAGYNR
+263 
-273 TSASTAARLIITDP
+273 ARLVITDP

-296 IDGQVFDYRAR
+296 IDGQVFDYRVR
-307 RHLRIQLLGNYQ
+307 QHLRIQLLGNYQ

-328 IIDCLQRR
+328 IIDCLIRR
-336 GFGISEDA
+336 GWGISED
-344 ICEGASA
+344 
-351 VHMPEG
+351 
-357 EQKSDACDDAI
+357 
-368 PEEVS
+368 
-373 VQAHKDVQQPG
+373 
-384 ISEAAIRAG
+384 AIRAG

-425 LVDTIH
+425 LVDTIR

-478 DELKSEIRAY
+478 EQLKSEIRAY

-493 ETADSVTAAVE
+493 ETADSVTAAVQL
-504 RAMEIA
+504 AMEIA
-510 GDSRDTC
+510 DDSRVTC
-517 CTGDGTVRSEIGIAD
+517 CTGDGTVRSEIAIAD
-532 DNIDEL
+532 DRIDEI
-538 HMNRRPITI
+538 HMNRQPITI

-552 YQVAEIRRFFRK
+552 YQVAEIRNYFIRSDRSASHA

>member
-1 MKKEDNM
+1 MKKEENM

-38 LGDPQEN
+38 LGDPQEK
-45 LHYVHIAGTNGKG
+45 LRYVHIAGTNGKG

-136 QRCELVVL
+136 QHCDLVVL

-202 QLPGVMDVVQQRF
+202 QLPGVIDVVQQRF

-223 GTTDAAAS
+223 
-231 ALNADTADSRCASGA
+231 
-246 AGTTDRSFDI
+246 
-256 ARSNCDD
+256 
-263 ASTKTAGYNR
+263 
-273 TSASTAARLIITDP
+273 ARLVITDP
-287 TAFTARART
+287 TAFTARTRT
-296 IDGQVFDYRAR
+296 IDGQVFDYRNR
-307 RHLRIQLLGNYQ
+307 PELRIQLLGNYQ

-336 GFGISEDA
+336 GWGITEN
-344 ICEGASA
+344 
-351 VHMPEG
+351 
-357 EQKSDACDDAI
+357 
-368 PEEVS
+368 
-373 VQAHKDVQQPG
+373 
-384 ISEAAIRAG
+384 AIRAG

-425 LVDTIH
+425 LVDTIR

-457 IAPYAARFITELPDA
+457 IAPFAARFITELPDA
-472 HRALRP
+472 HRALRS
-478 DELKSEIRAY
+478 EALKSEIRTY

-493 ETADSVTAAVE
+493 ETADSVTAAVQ

-510 GDSRDTC
+510 DDSRDTC

-532 DNIDEL
+532 DHIDKL
-538 HMNRRPITI
+538 HMNRQPITI

-552 YQVAEIRRFFRK
+552 YQVAEIRNYFIRSDRSASHV

>member
-1 MKKEDNM
+1 M

-38 LGDPQEN
+38 LGDPQEK
-45 LHYVHIAGTNGKG
+45 LRYVHIAGTNGKG
-58 SACVMTQSILTAAG
+58 SACIMTQSILTAAG

-87 ERISIDGETIS
+87 ERLSIDGQMIS
-98 DADLRRLAARVR
+98 DADLRRLAARVH

-136 QRCELVVL
+136 QRCDLVVL

-153 ATNVISHPE
+153 ATNVISSPE

-177 GDTVEQVAAEKAGI
+177 GDTVEKVATEKAGI

-202 QLPGVMDVVQQRF
+202 QLPGVMDVVRKRF
-215 ADVNPDAA
+215 ADVNPD
-223 GTTDAAAS
+223 
-231 ALNADTADSRCASGA
+231 
-246 AGTTDRSFDI
+246 
-256 ARSNCDD
+256 
-263 ASTKTAGYNR
+263 
-273 TSASTAARLIITDP
+273 TAAQLIITDP

-296 IDGQVFDYRAR
+296 IDGQVFDYRNR
-307 RHLRIQLLGNYQ
+307 PELRIQLLGNYQ

-344 ICEGASA
+344 IREEASA
-351 VHMPEG
+351 IQMHG
-357 EQKSDACDDAI
+357 GKQKSDSCDDATL
-368 PEEVS
+368 EEVS
-373 VQAHKDVQQPG
+373 VQAHKDVQKPG

-393 LAQATWP
+393 LARASWP
-400 GRFEVLSREPLLIVD
+400 GRFELLSRTPLLIVD

-425 LVDTIH
+425 LVDTIR

-478 DELKSEIRAY
+478 EALKSEIREY

-493 ETADSVTAAVE
+493 ETADSVTAAIK
-504 RAMEIA
+504 RAMELA
-510 GDSRDTC
+510 EGSD
-517 CTGDGTVRSEIGIAD
+517 A
-532 DNIDEL
+532 
-538 HMNRRPITI
+538 ITI

>member
-38 LGDPQEN
+38 LGDPQEK
-45 LHYVHIAGTNGKG
+45 LRYVHIAGTNGKG

-87 ERISIDGETIS
+87 ERLSIDGQMIS
-98 DADLRRLAARVR
+98 DTELRRLAARVR

-136 QRCELVVL
+136 QHCALVVL

-153 ATNVISHPE
+153 ATNVISSPE

-177 GDTVEQVAAEKAGI
+177 GDTVEKVAAEKAGI

-202 QLPGVMDVVQQRF
+202 QLPGVMDVVRKRF
-215 ADVNPDAA
+215 ADVNPDTAD
-223 GTTDAAAS
+223 TTDATAS
-231 ALNADTADSRCASGA
+231 PLNADIADSRCASGA
-246 AGTTDRSFDI
+246 AGTTDGAFDI
-256 ARSNCDD
+256 AHSNHAG
-263 ASTKTAGYNR
+263 ASTK
-273 TSASTAARLIITDP
+273 SAAARLVITDP
-287 TAFTARART
+287 SAFTARART

-328 IIDCLQRR
+328 IIDCLLRR
-336 GFGISEDA
+336 GWGITEN
-344 ICEGASA
+344 
-351 VHMPEG
+351 
-357 EQKSDACDDAI
+357 
-368 PEEVS
+368 
-373 VQAHKDVQQPG
+373 
-384 ISEAAIRAG
+384 AIRAG

-425 LVDTIH
+425 LVDTIR

-478 DELKSEIRAY
+478 EQLKSEIRAY

-493 ETADSVTAAVE
+493 ETADSVTAAVQ

-510 GDSRDTC
+510 E
-517 CTGDGTVRSEIGIAD
+517 GTEA
-532 DNIDEL
+532 
-538 HMNRRPITI
+538 ITI

-552 YQVAEIRRFFRK
+552 YQVADIRRFFRK

>member
-1 MKKEDNM
+1 M

-38 LGDPQEN
+38 LGDPQEK
-45 LHYVHIAGTNGKG
+45 LRYVHIAGTNGKG

-136 QRCELVVL
+136 QRCDLVVL

-153 ATNVISHPE
+153 ATNVISSPE

-177 GDTVEQVAAEKAGI
+177 GDTVEKVAAEKAGI

-202 QLPGVMDVVQQRF
+202 QLPGVMEVVQKRF
-215 ADVNPDAA
+215 ADVN
-223 GTTDAAAS
+223 
-231 ALNADTADSRCASGA
+231 LGA
-246 AGTTDRSFDI
+246 
-256 ARSNCDD
+256 
-263 ASTKTAGYNR
+263 
-273 TSASTAARLIITDP
+273 AARLITTNP
-287 TAFTARART
+287 AAFTARTRT
-296 IDGQVFDYRAR
+296 IDGQVFDYRNR
-307 RHLRIQLLGNYQ
+307 PELRIQLLGNYQ

-336 GFGISEDA
+336 GWGISEN
-344 ICEGASA
+344 
-351 VHMPEG
+351 
-357 EQKSDACDDAI
+357 
-368 PEEVS
+368 
-373 VQAHKDVQQPG
+373 
-384 ISEAAIRAG
+384 AIRAG

-400 GRFEVLSREPLLIVD
+400 GRFELLSRNPLLIVD

-425 LVDTIH
+425 LVDTIR

-493 ETADSVTAAVE
+493 ETADSVTAAVQ

-510 GDSRDTC
+510 DDSRDTC
-517 CTGDGTVRSEIGIAD
+517 CTGDDTVRSETAIAD
-532 DNIDEL
+532 DRIDEL
-538 HMNRRPITI
+538 HMDRRPITI

-552 YQVAEIRRFFRK
+552 YQVAEIRNYFICSGRSARHV

>member
-1 MKKEDNM
+1 M

-38 LGDPQEN
+38 LGDPQEK
-45 LHYVHIAGTNGKG
+45 LRYVHIAGTNGKG

-87 ERISIDGETIS
+87 ERLSIDGQMIS

-136 QRCELVVL
+136 QHCDLVVL

-153 ATNVISHPE
+153 ATNVISSPE

-177 GDTVEQVAAEKAGI
+177 GDTVEKVAAEKAGI

-202 QLPGVMDVVQQRF
+202 QLPGVMEVVQKRF

-223 GTTDAAAS
+223 
-231 ALNADTADSRCASGA
+231 
-246 AGTTDRSFDI
+246 
-256 ARSNCDD
+256 
-263 ASTKTAGYNR
+263 
-273 TSASTAARLIITDP
+273 ARLVITDP
-287 TAFTARART
+287 AAFTTRT
-296 IDGQVFDYRAR
+296 RSIDGQVFDYRKR
-307 RHLRIQLLGNYQ
+307 RNLRIQLLGNYQ

-344 ICEGASA
+344 IRTGL
-351 VHMPEG
+351 
-357 EQKSDACDDAI
+357 
-368 PEEVS
+368 
-373 VQAHKDVQQPG
+373 
-384 ISEAAIRAG
+384 IRAS
-393 LAQATWP
+393 WP
-400 GRFEVLSREPLLIVD
+400 GRFELLSRAPLLIVD

-425 LVDTIH
+425 LVDTIR

-478 DELKSEIRAY
+478 EELKSEIRAY

-493 ETADSVTAAVE
+493 ETADSVTAAVQ
-504 RAMEIA
+504 RAMELA
-510 GDSRDTC
+510 E
-517 CTGDGTVRSEIGIAD
+517 GTEA
-532 DNIDEL
+532 
-538 HMNRRPITI
+538 ITI

-552 YQVAEIRRFFRK
+552 YQVADIRRFFRK

>member
-1 MKKEDNM
+1 M

-38 LGDPQEN
+38 LGDPQEK
-45 LHYVHIAGTNGKG
+45 LRYVHIAGTNGKG

-87 ERISIDGETIS
+87 ERLSIDGQMIS

-136 QRCELVVL
+136 QHCDLVVL

-153 ATNVISHPE
+153 ATNVISSPE

-177 GDTVEQVAAEKAGI
+177 GDTVEKVAAEKAGI

-202 QLPGVMDVVQQRF
+202 QLPGVMEVVQKRF

-223 GTTDAAAS
+223 ACLVTTDPA
-231 ALNADTADSRCASGA
+231 
-246 AGTTDRSFDI
+246 
-256 ARSNCDD
+256 
-263 ASTKTAGYNR
+263 
-273 TSASTAARLIITDP
+273 
-287 TAFTARART
+287 AFTARARS
-296 IDGQVFDYRAR
+296 IDGQVFDYRNR
-307 RHLRIQLLGNYQ
+307 PNLRIQLLGNYQ
-319 MENAMAVLD
+319 IKNAMAVLD

-344 ICEGASA
+344 IQSGASA
-351 VHMPEG
+351 VQAPEG
-357 EQKSDACDDAI
+357 EPK
-368 PEEVS
+368 
-373 VQAHKDVQQPG
+373 PG
-384 ISEAAIRAG
+384 ISEDAIRTG
-393 LAQATWP
+393 LARAVWP
-400 GRFEVLSREPLLIVD
+400 GRFELLSRAPLLIVD

-425 LVDTIH
+425 LVDTIR

-478 DELKSEIRAY
+478 EELKSEIRTY
-488 FDGPV
+488 FDGPI
-493 ETADSVTAAVE
+493 ETADSVTAAVQ

-510 GDSRDTC
+510 E
-517 CTGDGTVRSEIGIAD
+517 GTEA
-532 DNIDEL
+532 
-538 HMNRRPITI
+538 ITI

-552 YQVAEIRRFFRK
+552 YQVAEIRNYFICSGSSARHV

>member
-1 MKKEDNM
+1 MKKEENM

-38 LGDPQEN
+38 LGDPQEK
-45 LHYVHIAGTNGKG
+45 LRYVHIAGTNGKG

-87 ERISIDGETIS
+87 ERLSIDGQMIS

-136 QRCELVVL
+136 QHCALVVL

-202 QLPGVMDVVQQRF
+202 QLAGVMDVVQQRF

-231 ALNADTADSRCASGA
+231 ALNADTVDSRCASGA
-246 AGTTDRSFDI
+246 AGTTDGAFDM
-256 ARSNCDD
+256 ARSNGDD
-263 ASTKTAGYNR
+263 ANTKTAGYNR
-273 TSASTAARLIITDP
+273 TSASAAARLVITDP

-328 IIDCLQRR
+328 IIDCLIRR
-336 GFGISEDA
+336 GWGITEN
-344 ICEGASA
+344 
-351 VHMPEG
+351 
-357 EQKSDACDDAI
+357 
-368 PEEVS
+368 
-373 VQAHKDVQQPG
+373 
-384 ISEAAIRAG
+384 AIRAG

-425 LVDTIH
+425 LVDTIR

-493 ETADSVTAAVE
+493 ETADSVTAAVQ
-504 RAMEIA
+504 RAMELA
-510 GDSRDTC
+510 EGSD
-517 CTGDGTVRSEIGIAD
+517 A
-532 DNIDEL
+532 
-538 HMNRRPITI
+538 ITI

-552 YQVAEIRRFFRK
+552 YQVADIRRFFRK